1 MRAQAPAHGSL
12 PALSRRPAKKDA
24 RRKSADASLKFVN
37 LLTLPF
43 IAACYYCTT
52 CIRLVTT

>member
-1 MRAQAPAHGSL
+1 MRAKAPAHGSL
-12 PALSRRPAKKDA
+12 PALSHRPAKKDA

-43 IAACYYCTT
+43 IAARYC
-52 CIRLVTT
+52 